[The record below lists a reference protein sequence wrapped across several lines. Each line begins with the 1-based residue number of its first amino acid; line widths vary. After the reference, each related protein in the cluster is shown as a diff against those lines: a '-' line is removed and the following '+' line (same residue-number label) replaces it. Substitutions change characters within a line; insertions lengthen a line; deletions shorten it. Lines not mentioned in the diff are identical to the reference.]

1 MKWNACSCSACV
13 CIVLDGI
20 HHHQYEKKN
29 FHHLIEWL
37 KRNEKKRDFYSH
49 FFFFLTE
56 NINKFLIGWT
66 RINLLKFVWKYFS
79 RNDNVHH
86 GNETTRFQLM
96 IYFDIDMHH
105 YSPSKTSQVFR
116 YHLNFFKTINLHP
129 SKKIKNI
136 SSCFFFCCQFISMQN
151 IFRVLNI
158 K

>member
-1 MKWNACSCSACV
+1 MKCMFVLGMCLHCSRWNSSPP
-13 CIVLDGI
+13 IRKKKLSSFNRMI
-20 HHHQYEKKN
+20 ETKWEKER
-29 FHHLIEWL
+29 FL
-37 KRNEKKRDFYSH
+37 FA